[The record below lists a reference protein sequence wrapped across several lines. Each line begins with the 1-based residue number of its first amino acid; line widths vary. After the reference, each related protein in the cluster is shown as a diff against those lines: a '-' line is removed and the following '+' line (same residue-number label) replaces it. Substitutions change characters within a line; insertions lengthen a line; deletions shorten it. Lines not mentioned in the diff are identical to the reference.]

1 MKQLQN
7 VILRIIWMPNG
18 LGFTLKTHWACLKS
32 RTCAYLIGKTRQ
44 ESTENI
50 FTNYSREYKFTQSM
64 ISVWPSIHSL
74 CEALVS
80 LPVQFVVVTI
90 VPHSKAIF
98 KFRVIRI
105 CKCEGNK
112 GF

>member
-1 MKQLQN
+1 
-7 VILRIIWMPNG
+7 
-18 LGFTLKTHWACLKS
+18 
-32 RTCAYLIGKTRQ
+32 
-44 ESTENI
+44 
-50 FTNYSREYKFTQSM
+50 M

-80 LPVQFVVVTI
+80 LPVQFVVVTV

-98 KFRVIRI
+98 KIRVIRI
-105 CKCEGNK
+105 SKCEGNK